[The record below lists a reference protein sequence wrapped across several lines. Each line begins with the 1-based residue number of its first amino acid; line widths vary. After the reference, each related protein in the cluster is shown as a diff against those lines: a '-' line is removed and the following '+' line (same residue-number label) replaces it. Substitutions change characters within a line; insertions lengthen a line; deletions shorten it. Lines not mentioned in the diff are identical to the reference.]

1 MSGPGTDVVH
11 GDGAST
17 GLAVTSESQTPDAY
31 RTRADNVFMSFA
43 VTGESHTLDAYR
55 ARGGYEALAKALT
68 TLQPKDVEQ
77 EVTVSGLR
85 GRGGANFPVGA
96 KWSFVNKQSPVVY
109 LCCNADE
116 GEPGTFKDRWI
127 LEHSPHQ
134 LIEGMLLAAFALR
147 ARNAFVYIRGEFD
160 LALRRLR
167 GALDEARA
175 ARLVGERIL
184 DSAFACD
191 IVVHRGAGAYVCGE
205 ESSLL
210 NSLEGRK
217 GYPRNK
223 PPFPA
228 IKGLYGAPTVV
239 NNVETLASV
248 PWIMARGG
256 AAYAALGAKANPG
269 HRLFGISGHVN
280 RPGLYERPTG
290 YPMKR
295 IIFEDAGGIL
305 GGKSLKAVI
314 PGGSSTPVLTAAE
327 IETLTL
333 DAASLQQAGSM
344 LGSGGIIVVA
354 EGTCMV
360 RLLQV
365 LTRFYS
371 HESCGQCTP
380 CREGTAWM
388 DDIMSRI
395 VDGRGHVD
403 DLANLQV
410 IPEGIFGNTL
420 CALGDA
426 AAMPVLSFVKKF
438 RSEFDYFVA
447 HGRSL
452 NDGRLEV

>member
-1 MSGPGTDVVH
+1 MSEH
-11 GDGAST
+11 S
-17 GLAVTSESQTPDAY
+17 
-31 RTRADNVFMSFA
+31 VFCNFA
-43 VTGESHTLDAYR
+43 VTPESHTLDAYR
-55 ARGGYEALAKALT
+55 ARGGYQALQKALT
-68 TLQPKDVEQ
+68 TLQPKDVER

-96 KWSFVNKQSPVVY
+96 KWSFVDKASAAVY

-134 LIEGMLLAAFALR
+134 LIEGIVLGAYALG

-160 LALRRLR
+160 LPLRRLR
-167 GALDEARA
+167 GALDEARNA
-175 ARLVGERIL
+175 GLVGERIL
-184 DSAFACD
+184 GTAFSCD

-205 ESSLL
+205 ESSLI

-248 PWIMARGG
+248 PWIVAKGG
-256 AAYAALGAKANPG
+256 AAYVAIGNQSHPG
-269 HRLFGISGHVN
+269 WRLFGISGHVN
-280 RPGLYERPTG
+280 KPGVYERPTG
-290 YPMKR
+290 YPMKK
-295 IIFEDAGGIL
+295 IIFDDAGGIL
-305 GGKSLKAVI
+305 GGKPLKAVI

-327 IETLTL
+327 IDRVTL
-333 DAASLQQAGSM
+333 DAPSLQQAGSM
-344 LGSGGIIVVA
+344 LGSGGIIVIA

-360 RLLQV
+360 RVLRV

-371 HESCGQCTP
+371 HESCGQCAP
-380 CREGTAWM
+380 CREGTPWM
-388 DDIMSRI
+388 NSIVERI
-395 VDGRGHVD
+395 VAGQGERA
-403 DLANLQV
+403 DLENLQR
-410 IPEGIFGNTL
+410 IPEGILGNTL

-426 AAMPVLSFVKKF
+426 AAMPVLSFLRKF
-438 RSEFDYFVA
+438 RPEFEYFVA
-447 HGRSL
+447 HGRSMH
-452 NDGRLEV
+452 DGRLEV

>member
-1 MSGPGTDVVH
+1 
-11 GDGAST
+11 
-17 GLAVTSESQTPDAY
+17 LTPDS
-31 RTRADNVFMSFA
+31 VFHNFE
-43 VTGESHTLDAYR
+43 VTKTSHSLEAYR
-55 ARGGYEALAKALT
+55 ARGGYQALEKALT
-68 TLQPKDVEQ
+68 KLTPADVER
-77 EVTVSGLR
+77 EVTQSGLR

-96 KWSFVNKQSPVVY
+96 KWSFVNKKSPVVY

-127 LEHSPHQ
+127 LEHTPHQ
-134 LIEGMLLAAFALR
+134 LIEGMLIAAYALNVR
-147 ARNAFVYIRGEFD
+147 HAFIYIRGEFD
-160 LALRRLR
+160 LPLRRLQS
-167 GALDEARA
+167 ALTEART
-175 ARLVGERIL
+175 ARLVGEQIL
-184 DSAFACD
+184 GSTFACD

-228 IKGLYGAPTVV
+228 VRGLYQAPTVV
-239 NNVETLASV
+239 NNVETLSGV
-248 PWIMARGG
+248 PWIIARGG
-256 AAYAALGAKANPG
+256 ASYAALGNKANPG
-269 HRLFGISGHVN
+269 TRLFGISGHVKK
-280 RPGLYERPTG
+280 PAVYERPTG
-290 YPMKR
+290 YPLKR

-305 GGKSLKAVI
+305 GDKPLKAVI
-314 PGGSSTPVLTAAE
+314 PGGSSTPVLTANE
-327 IETLTL
+327 IENITL

-344 LGSGGIIVVA
+344 LGSGGIIVIA

-360 RLLQV
+360 RVLHV

-388 DDIMSRI
+388 NDIVERI
-395 VDGRGHVD
+395 GSGKGVRA
-403 DLANLQV
+403 DLENLQN
-410 IPEGIFGNTL
+410 IPAGISGNTL

-426 AAMPVLSFVKKF
+426 ASMPVMSFLKKF
-438 RSEFDYFVA
+438 RPEFEYFIE

-452 NDGRLEV
+452 HEGRLEA